1 MVMFSSFYHSQQLD
15 SKDCGA
21 ACLQMICRYYGRFF
35 DLEYL
40 RQICGVKKEGISVF
54 DFIKASER
62 LNLRSLPFKLSFWKF
77 RNEVPLPCVAYWRN
91 HHFVVVYKIKGD
103 KIYVSDP
110 RDGLRKYNL
119 TEFANG

>member
-62 LNLRSLPFKLSFWKF
+62 LNLRSLPFKPYF
-77 RNEVPLPCVAYWRN
+77 RNT
-91 HHFVVVYKIKGD
+91 I
-103 KIYVSDP
+103 I
-110 RDGLRKYNL
+110 
-119 TEFANG
+119 